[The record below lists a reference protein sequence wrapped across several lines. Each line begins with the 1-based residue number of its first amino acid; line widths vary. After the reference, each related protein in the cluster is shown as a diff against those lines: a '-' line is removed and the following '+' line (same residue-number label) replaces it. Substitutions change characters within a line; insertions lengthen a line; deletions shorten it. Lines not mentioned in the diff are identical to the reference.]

1 MSSKSNQIGLKRT
14 EKSAYAKLL
23 AYFWQVQHSR
33 ARSCVHLFNIASSP
47 EAKIIVILFIVIRLL
62 LMSFIF
68 LKAAENKPFKTFPC
82 CETGSKRQPP
92 IPRTIDSHDLIQPL
106 YVCFLLVNFVI
117 TRNRVVLFPGFFI
130 TLGLQWIALVKSRA
144 SFVIR
149 RELQAIQLEKS
160 SLSTGCAFQ
169 IAFSKA

>member
-23 AYFWQVQHSR
+23 EYFWQVQHSR

-82 CETGSKRQPP
+82 C
-92 IPRTIDSHDLIQPL
+92 D
-106 YVCFLLVNFVI
+106 
-117 TRNRVVLFPGFFI
+117 NR
-130 TLGLQWIALVKSRA
+130 LQ
-144 SFVIR
+144 
-149 RELQAIQLEKS
+149 
-160 SLSTGCAFQ
+160 
-169 IAFSKA
+169 KAATNP